1 MTILLIVF
9 HIAGALF
16 VTASWKRG
24 QMHFSSAMLPAVF
37 LLPLWGPACAVAAE
51 IHIREGEKGDEEAGT
66 GPFGIT
72 DQVYRSIR
80 RDKKD
85 MSGVLPIED
94 VLETGTPASRRS
106 LLLSVLHEGPAPFVR
121 PLRSAGINDDTEVV
135 HYAVTA
141 LVELR
146 SEYTQRIA
154 RMEAVYQK
162 NPSNPKVLL
171 EYADLDEEYLG
182 TSIPDSSEKEER
194 LAHCRAMIE
203 ELLNYLSWQETGSR
217 GLHPSAGT
225 GETPQIRDI
234 HRKRVSL
241 VKRLGDICLQ
251 QGDTETAEAAGRKLL
266 EEIPDSEDGY
276 MLILRAKAAERDG
289 KGLAGVIRDVR
300 SRGIY
305 LSPAARD
312 QIAFWSA

>member
-1 MTILLIVF
+1 
-9 HIAGALF
+9 
-16 VTASWKRG
+16 
-24 QMHFSSAMLPAVF
+24 
-37 LLPLWGPACAVAAE
+37 
-51 IHIREGEKGDEEAGT
+51 
-66 GPFGIT
+66 
-72 DQVYRSIR
+72 
-80 RDKKD
+80 
-85 MSGVLPIED
+85 
-94 VLETGTPASRRS
+94 
-106 LLLSVLHEGPAPFVR
+106 
-121 PLRSAGINDDTEVV
+121 
-135 HYAVTA
+135 
-141 LVELR
+141 
-146 SEYTQRIA
+146 
-154 RMEAVYQK
+154 
-162 NPSNPKVLL
+162 
-171 EYADLDEEYLG
+171 
-182 TSIPDSSEKEER
+182 
-194 LAHCRAMIE
+194 MIE

-251 QGDTETAEAAGRKLL
+251 QGYTETAEAAGRKLL

>member
-1 MTILLIVF
+1 MTILLIVL

-80 RDKKD
+80 MDKED

-182 TSIPDSSEKEER
+182 TSIPDSSEKEDYDRGTSELSV
-194 LAHCRAMIE
+194 LAGNREPRTSPICRYGG
-203 ELLNYLSWQETGSR
+203 N
-217 GLHPSAGT
+217 SA
-225 GETPQIRDI
+225 D
-234 HRKRVSL
+234 
-241 VKRLGDICLQ
+241 
-251 QGDTETAEAAGRKLL
+251 QGDSPKESISGEKAGRYMSAAGGYRDCGSGRK
-266 EEIPDSEDGY
+266 
-276 MLILRAKAAERDG
+276 KA
-289 KGLAGVIRDVR
+289 
-300 SRGIY
+300 S
-305 LSPAARD
+305 
-312 QIAFWSA
+312 